1 MTVARPNTPPL
12 ERLQA
17 DFMAY
22 ILGDDRAMTGRTRA
36 TRKADAETLLAVYR
50 NAYPLR
56 LIEAM
61 GTNFPRLK
69 IVLGDEDFD
78 RMGRGYIAAQP
89 PRHFSIRWYGD
100 GLPRY
105 LAGAAPWSGAPALAE
120 LAGFEWALAACFDAA
135 DAKPLDASAVG
146 AIAPMDW
153 AGMTLGFHPS
163 LSVFVSHW
171 TVPELWNALD
181 DQGGEASAPKP
192 VERATPAP
200 FAVWRREG
208 QTLFRSL
215 ADDEAAVLASA
226 REGQAFATL
235 CELLAAFVPEDEA
248 GGRAAQLLRGWV
260 DQGWIVR
267 AGAESGI

>member
-1 MTVARPNTPPL
+1 
-12 ERLQA
+12 
-17 DFMAY
+17 
-22 ILGDDRAMTGRTRA
+22 
-36 TRKADAETLLAVYR
+36 
-50 NAYPLR
+50 
-56 LIEAM
+56 
-61 GTNFPRLK
+61 
-69 IVLGDEDFD
+69 
-78 RMGRGYIAAQP
+78 
-89 PRHFSIRWYGD
+89 
-100 GLPRY
+100 
-105 LAGAAPWSGAPALAE
+105 
-120 LAGFEWALAACFDAA
+120 
-135 DAKPLDASAVG
+135 
-146 AIAPMDW
+146 
-153 AGMTLGFHPS
+153 
-163 LSVFVSHW
+163 
-171 TVPELWNALD
+171 
-181 DQGGEASAPKP
+181 